1 MRRTF
6 YFISLI
12 YLLTSQ
18 CVGTANHQCNH
29 LVLNY
34 TIFVAQELKNNLNE
48 YPNLQN
54 VFDEYFYDVFECN
67 KIIDNIRNEKEDLAQ
82 QVSCPNLLI

>member
-1 MRRTF
+1 MCAGEQLT
-6 YFISLI
+6 ISVI
-12 YLLTSQ
+12 I
-18 CVGTANHQCNH
+18 

-67 KIIDNIRNEKEDLAQ
+67 KIIDNIRQEKEDLAQ
-82 QVSCPNLLI
+82 QVCWPNLLIQKIQIN